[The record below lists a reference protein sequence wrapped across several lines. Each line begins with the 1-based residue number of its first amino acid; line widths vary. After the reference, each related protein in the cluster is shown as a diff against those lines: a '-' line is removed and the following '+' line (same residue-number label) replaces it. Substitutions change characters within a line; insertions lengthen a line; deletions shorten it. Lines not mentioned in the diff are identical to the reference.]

1 MQHVEANRLTVLT
14 KTEGCDQTGMQNM
27 LDPMSM
33 SADALILLEQ
43 SGSQSS
49 LDQQRSASI
58 KDGDP
63 GTKGSAVNFKS
74 IHKCV
79 LHIK

>member
-1 MQHVEANRLTVLT
+1 MQHVETNRLTVPT
-14 KTEGCDQTGMQNM
+14 QTEGCDQAGMQNM

-33 SADALILLEQ
+33 SADGLILLEQ

-49 LDQQRSASI
+49 LDQQRSARI
-58 KDGDP
+58 KDGDG
-63 GTKGSAVNFKS
+63 GTKSSAVNCK
-74 IHKCV
+74 IILKCV

>member
-1 MQHVEANRLTVLT
+1 MQHVEANRLTQ
-14 KTEGCDQTGMQNM
+14 TEGCDQAGMQNM

-58 KDGDP
+58 KGGDG
-63 GTKGSAVNFKS
+63 GTKSSAVNSGLFLN
-74 IHKCV
+74 V
-79 LHIK
+79 FYV